1 MDIRGE
7 TFGSHS
13 SRGVGAKCKGRQPEI
28 GGKRVGVP
36 DLWWR
41 VALLRTQGACGE
53 RRIRA
58 RVAGRGV

>member
-7 TFGSHS
+7 IFGSHS
-13 SRGVGAKCKGRQPEI
+13 SRANCKGGQPEI

-41 VALLRTQGACGE
+41 VELLRTQGACGE

-58 RVAGRGV
+58 RVAG